1 MRISYWSS
9 DVCSSDL
16 YRQTVADI
24 ANLQTR
30 SNSGA
35 MVPIGSVANFE
46 DRTGPYRVTR
56 YNLFPAVEI
65 DGDTAPGSSSGASL
79 TTMEKLASESLPAGY
94 GTEWTGIAF
103 QQTARSEEHTSE
115 LQSLMRTPYAVFCLT
130 KKKKK

>member
-1 MRISYWSS
+1 
-9 DVCSSDL
+9 
-16 YRQTVADI
+16 
-24 ANLQTR
+24 
-30 SNSGA
+30 

-79 TTMEKLASESLPAGY
+79 TTMEKPASESLPAGY

-103 QQTARSEEHTSE
+103 QAKAAANTAGI
-115 LQSLMRTPYAVFCLT
+115 LFSLSVVFVFPVHPAKYDIILLPLPFIMILPVCLLAHMIRYTMRVRGNIVLT
-130 KKKKK
+130 TI

>member
-1 MRISYWSS
+1 
-9 DVCSSDL
+9 
-16 YRQTVADI
+16 
-24 ANLQTR
+24 
-30 SNSGA
+30 

-103 QQTARSEEHTSE
+103 QQKAAANTAGIVFALAVLFVFLVLRSEEHTSE
-115 LQSLMRTPYAVFCLT
+115 LQALMRNT
-130 KKKKK
+130 